1 MLWHTLHEHS
11 IHFPAEPCLSHQAL
25 VFNNPRVTDLNQ
37 IYSTMVT
44 ENAKPTTKPV
54 KAKRKPK
61 KTDKVSSKTKRPAT
75 SGSSSSKQEK
85 SKCVRRAYR
94 DFGDIEEQDFLDNH
108 LPTFSRS
115 KRKTAGGVVV
125 PFPEKVHNML
135 SENTEHS
142 ADPSIVSWL
151 PHGRAFKIH
160 KPALFAQESLSEV
173 FQHTKLNSFLRQI
186 NLYGFYRIHFGP
198 DKGAY
203 YHELFLRERKFLTR
217 GMARIKVNGR
227 RNVGSK
233 DPTDEPAFYQMSY
246 VGNYSSE
253 TCSSPPLPSNSRC
266 SSPPPAVAHHVS
278 SAKVDSYPQSEARHS
293 PPYLLSGEEQGQL
306 QQAYWWYDYEY
317 NCWRQDHSHGH
328 YQACNP
334 IVSPESATGGAHP
347 HAEWDKITREQDLHP
362 PLPPVLSYMRADED
376 EDEDDHTSISKDVF
390 GEISCL
396 SEDIDPIFV
405 DCSASSTSSTSY
417 HNLVSENEEQEWA
430 KDILQT
436 LCMDFF

>member
-85 SKCVRRAYR
+85 NKCVRRAYR
-94 DFGDIEEQDFLDNH
+94 DFGGISEQDFLENH

-142 ADPSIVSWL
+142 ADPSIISWL

-160 KPALFAQESLSEV
+160 KPALFAQESLSQV

-198 DKGAY
+198 DQGAY

-233 DPTDEPAFYQMSY
+233 DPKDEPAFYRMSSY
-246 VGNYSSE
+246 VENYSSE
-253 TCSSPPLPSNSRC
+253 TCSFPPLPSNSPC

-278 SAKVDSYPQSEARHS
+278 SANVDCNPSSEARHS
-293 PPYLLSGEEQGQL
+293 PLCLLNGEEQGQL
-306 QQAYWWYDYEY
+306 QQKKWWYDYEY
-317 NCWRQDHSHGH
+317 HCWRQDHSHYH
-328 YQACNP
+328 YQAYNP
-334 IVSPESATGGAHP
+334 IDYHESLTDGAPP
-347 HAEWDKITREQDLHP
+347 HAGWGEQTWEQDL
-362 PLPPVLSYMRADED
+362 PPVPPAHSYIRAGED
-376 EDEDDHTSISKDVF
+376 EDGNVSISKDVF

-396 SEDIDPIFV
+396 PEDIEPIFV
-405 DCSASSTSSTSY
+405 DCSVSS
-417 HNLVSENEEQEWA
+417 NLS
-430 KDILQT
+430 LY
-436 LCMDFF
+436 